1 MELTAIVPIGNF
13 KKDRENIEL
22 LARACSQLP
31 IQLRLILDSQTK
43 DDYLEL
49 EEMVTKIRSLDFQIL
64 TTSEGNPG
72 SARNVGMVGVDSPWI
87 SFWDSDDIPDPKSVI
102 EVIHETSAEYDLII
116 GSFSRKHEDGSITK
130 HGFNRQLIKKEY
142 DRIIASYPG
151 FWRIIYRREILT
163 GITFPPVSIGEDQVF
178 LLQVLNS
185 TPRILFTN
193 KYLYTYNDFGGNRL
207 TSNPRKFE
215 KLVEILK
222 EQTQNKMRFNSFLQN
237 LLINQL
243 FRSSIKRTS
252 WKNKLKAVVE
262 WLRFNIF
269 KLRRF
274 TGKELSVML
283 TGGLGNQLFQYAYAL
298 SQQSSGTKQVRLI
311 SNFARPRLN
320 KQGLPDILNFHLDEE
335 LVYDLDVF
343 YADKFLAKPLNVG
356 LRFSLRKTLLLK
368 ISKLS
373 EIFFSLLGTLT
384 FGIFP
389 KVGYSNDLGDP
400 GKKLG
405 RFQNFHI
412 GYFQTYKYALQPT
425 VEKKLRGLS
434 VNSATLDTLLA
445 LSKIEK
451 PLVVHVRLTDYKLDS
466 NFGVLGRSYY
476 QEAIA
481 TQMGK
486 YEYGSI
492 WIFSDDIQE
501 AQRIIP
507 EVWGSTARWFS
518 SIGDNPAHD
527 LQAMRFGHGYVIGN
541 SSFSWWAAF
550 LSISPEPLV
559 VAPKP
564 WFRGMPEPSNLIPES
579 WLRIS
584 ANFDQATQDL
594 DGGLRN

>member
-49 EEMVTKIRSLDFQIL
+49 EGIASNIHSLNFQIL

-72 SARNVGMVGVDSPWI
+72 SARNVGMVGADSPWI
-87 SFWDSDDIPDPKSVI
+87 SFWDSDDTPDPKSVI
-102 EVIHETSAEYDLII
+102 EVIQETSAEYDLII
-116 GSFSRKHEDGSITK
+116 GNFSRKHQDGSITK
-130 HGFNRQLIKKEY
+130 HDFDSQLTKREF
-142 DRIIASYPG
+142 DRIIARYPG
-151 FWRIIYRREILT
+151 FWRIIYRRETLV
-163 GITFPPVSIGEDQVF
+163 GKTFPPVSIGEDQVF

-185 TPRILFTN
+185 TPRILFTE
-193 KYLYTYNDFGGNRL
+193 KHLYTYNDFGGERL
-207 TSNPRKFE
+207 TSNPRKFVQ
-215 KLVEILK
+215 LVEILK
-222 EQTQNKMRFNSFLQN
+222 ERTQIKLRFNSFLQN
-237 LLINQL
+237 LLVNQL
-243 FRSSIKRTS
+243 FMSSIKRTS
-252 WKNKLKAVVE
+252 WRNKLMAILG
-262 WLRFNIF
+262 WLSFNMF

-274 TGKELSVML
+274 TSKDLNVML

-311 SNFARPRLN
+311 SNFAKPRLN

-335 LVYDLDVF
+335 LAYDLDVF
-343 YADKFLAKPLNVG
+343 HVDKIVTKPINLG
-356 LRFSLRKTLLLK
+356 LRFSLKSSPLLQ
-368 ISKLS
+368 ISKLIQ
-373 EIFFSLLGTLT
+373 IFFSLLGNLT

-400 GKKLG
+400 GKKFG
-405 RFQNFHI
+405 RFQNFHV

-434 VNSATLDTLLA
+434 INSATLEKLLE

-476 QEAIA
+476 EEAIA
-481 TQMGK
+481 MQMAK
-486 YEYGSI
+486 KEYGSI
-492 WIFSDDIQE
+492 WIFSDDVQG

-507 EVWGSTARWFS
+507 EVWGTTARWFS
-518 SIGDNPAHD
+518 SVGDNSAHD

-550 LSISPEPLV
+550 LSISPKPLV

-564 WFRGMPEPSNLIPES
+564 WFQGMPEPSNLIPDS

-584 ANFDQATQDL
+584 AHFTHATQDL
-594 DGGLRN
+594 VGG